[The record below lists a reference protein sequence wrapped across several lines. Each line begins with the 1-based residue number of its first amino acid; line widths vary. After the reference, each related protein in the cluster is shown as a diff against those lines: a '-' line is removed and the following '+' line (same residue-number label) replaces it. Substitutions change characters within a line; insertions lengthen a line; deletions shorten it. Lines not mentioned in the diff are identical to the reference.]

1 MRIDGKGNV
10 YIRFS
15 GGKLQFVNELDNT
28 VIASLDTDDN
38 ELKPNILRVAEESHL
53 VGRNFFADGEL
64 LAGADEL
71 NDAGRYG
78 RNQKIFVGS
87 LSSAAAADD
96 IVFSW
101 ENSEGE
107 AVVITRVIVDI
118 TKAGGTATATIDA
131 GSAAD
136 ATTGSDNLLTG
147 GDANTTATYDSL
159 DIANEGV
166 ATFVKVPD
174 GECVNGQIK
183 TEKAEDLEGKYYI
196 FYAVAE

>member
-101 ENSEGE
+101 ENGE
-107 AVVITRVIVDI
+107 SRGSRGQVLYILCCGRVAV
-118 TKAGGTATATIDA
+118 
-131 GSAAD
+131 
-136 ATTGSDNLLTG
+136 
-147 GDANTTATYDSL
+147 
-159 DIANEGV
+159 GV
-166 ATFVKVPD
+166 
-174 GECVNGQIK
+174 
-183 TEKAEDLEGKYYI
+183 GKPAPI
-196 FYAVAE
+196 NHNKEAI